1 MNPAI
6 RNSRDSYGRS
16 IKNHLRRALHKG
28 LILDLEDRVKA
39 EAVKAFEMIR
49 DHSGLDK
56 KRAREA
62 EGQARF
68 G

>member
-1 MNPAI
+1 MHDTVQ
-6 RNSRDSYGRS
+6 R
-16 IKNHLRRALHKG
+16 HLRLTLGKDL
-28 LILDLEDRVKA
+28 LIDLEDRVRA

-49 DHSGLDK
+49 DHSGLDR

-68 G
+68 RMWEQGFEEVCS